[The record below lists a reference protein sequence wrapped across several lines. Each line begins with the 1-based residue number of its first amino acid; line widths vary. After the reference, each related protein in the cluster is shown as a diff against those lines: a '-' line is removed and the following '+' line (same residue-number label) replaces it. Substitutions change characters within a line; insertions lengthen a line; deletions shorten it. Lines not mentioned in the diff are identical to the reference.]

1 MWFKVS
7 FQSEFSE
14 SETVVGMESLL
25 GFEQASRHD
34 NEGSHGQKLVPWL
47 NWEEWNSV
55 RQSLFSSSQ
64 DSVDFALGRVS
75 AWRSRGCL
83 PVVVEVTAS
92 IIEIQQQDPFFR
104 VNANDDLLHSK
115 EMLAMLYCMAI
126 MRLVNGVVEK
136 TRKATQVS
144 IAEAADAIGIPRM
157 LIDIRHE
164 GSHRDL
170 PSLRL
175 VRLASVKALDW
186 LKSYY
191 WEPQKKAI
199 PLQRD
204 GSSNI
209 RKEIKSKIRE
219 LAFCL
224 KVRQSSRSGGPLAK
238 GKRKHGE
245 LLCGSNKFFSVMTGK
260 LLSSNSGVP
269 KKQITRILKNLVLLY
284 SSYSSEVV
292 SVLLDLLLKTSDS
305 LHLAE
310 LLKNSQIGQRT
321 DNMQTVFD
329 DWKLLLTKFS
339 NKEPELPLT
348 LLKAVLDMI
357 ETQEAMKIE
366 IGGHHLISSED
377 DVEIGQIEL
386 LSSLFAWLVE
396 HFKGFYSEIQIPKAT
411 LLELLRKCLLV
422 SAPDNK
428 LIMGSALLLAQMAE
442 NNIMIEKLS
451 RFCLLGL
458 SKSDVTEETA
468 PPLSFE
474 KLLVHQEDAIR
485 QAAEKLE
492 LVKRH
497 RVKGSIVK
505 TTTNGDD
512 GNHSRW
518 VVAKSWNPCPI
529 GMLPRAL
536 GSSGR
541 LPALDHNDNQKMPP
555 ESSERRELWELK
567 HCSRKREACFDIEM
581 LDNSSVKKMRET
593 VEDQTIEGHD
603 SDDKDVTLCE
613 GVKGQL
619 LINGV
624 WKKVER
630 EELLAI
636 KSAVRILV

>member
-1 MWFKVS
+1 
-7 FQSEFSE
+7 
-14 SETVVGMESLL
+14 MESLL
-25 GFEQASRHD
+25 RFYQASRHD

-55 RQSLFSSSQ
+55 RQSLFASSQ
-64 DSVDFALGRVS
+64 DSVGFALGRVC
-75 AWRSRGCL
+75 AWRTRGCF

-104 VNANDDLLHSK
+104 VDANDDLLHSE
-115 EMLAMLYCMAI
+115 EMLGMLYCMAI

-170 PSLRL
+170 PSLWL
-175 VRLASVKALDW
+175 VRLASVKVYFVLVYAVIFL
-186 LKSYY
+186 LLF
-191 WEPQKKAI
+191 P
-199 PLQRD
+199 
-204 GSSNI
+204 G
-209 RKEIKSKIRE
+209 
-219 LAFCL
+219 
-224 KVRQSSRSGGPLAK
+224 
-238 GKRKHGE
+238 KHGE
-245 LLCGSNKFFSVMTGK
+245 LLCGRNKFFSVMTGK

-357 ETQEAMKIE
+357 QTREAMKIE
-366 IGGHHLISSED
+366 IGGHHLILSED
-377 DVEIGQIEL
+377 NVEIGQIEL

-451 RFCLLGL
+451 CFCLLGL

-492 LVKRH
+492 LVKGH

-512 GNHSRW
+512 GNHTRW

-555 ESSERRELWELK
+555 ESSERREQWELK
-567 HCSRKREACFDIEM
+567 HCSSKREACFDIEM
-581 LDNSSVKKMRET
+581 LDDSSVKKMRET

-636 KSAVRILV
+636 KSAVRIFCFCRS

>member
-1 MWFKVS
+1 
-7 FQSEFSE
+7 
-14 SETVVGMESLL
+14 MESL
-25 GFEQASRHD
+25 
-34 NEGSHGQKLVPWL
+34 
-47 NWEEWNSV
+47 
-55 RQSLFSSSQ
+55 
-64 DSVDFALGRVS
+64 
-75 AWRSRGCL
+75 
-83 PVVVEVTAS
+83 
-92 IIEIQQQDPFFR
+92 
-104 VNANDDLLHSK
+104 
-115 EMLAMLYCMAI
+115 
-126 MRLVNGVVEK
+126 
-136 TRKATQVS
+136 
-144 IAEAADAIGIPRM
+144 
-157 LIDIRHE
+157 
-164 GSHRDL
+164 
-170 PSLRL
+170 
-175 VRLASVKALDW
+175 
-186 LKSYY
+186 
-191 WEPQKKAI
+191 
-199 PLQRD
+199 
-204 GSSNI
+204 
-209 RKEIKSKIRE
+209 
-219 LAFCL
+219 
-224 KVRQSSRSGGPLAK
+224 
-238 GKRKHGE
+238 
-245 LLCGSNKFFSVMTGK
+245 
-260 LLSSNSGVP
+260 
-269 KKQITRILKNLVLLY
+269 
-284 SSYSSEVV
+284 
-292 SVLLDLLLKTSDS
+292 
-305 LHLAE
+305 
-310 LLKNSQIGQRT
+310 
-321 DNMQTVFD
+321 
-329 DWKLLLTKFS
+329 
-339 NKEPELPLT
+339 
-348 LLKAVLDMI
+348 
-357 ETQEAMKIE
+357 

-451 RFCLLGL
+451 HFCLLGL

-497 RVKGSIVK
+497 QVKGSIVK